1 MIKTFTGLFQKCILG
16 ETDCNFSF
24 IRGQA
29 VHSRN
34 TRHSNDLFVCPFH
47 SLTEVNKHLLTT
59 QRKTGTVSLLIL
71 KGHSQLAH
79 IRVGYHQK
87 HHYHFIANLHS
98 F

>member
-1 MIKTFTGLFQKCILG
+1 MIKTFTDLFQKCILG
-16 ETDCNFSF
+16 KLIVTLVLSEVKPS
-24 IRGQA
+24 IP
-29 VHSRN
+29 HN

-47 SLTEVNKHLLTT
+47 SLTEANKHLLIT